1 MKRKHVQRVLC
12 ALMSGVFLT
21 SSAASPLAGTVSMAA
36 EASAAE
42 ETAVYENAENTGEVA
57 SEAPVDEVLSSGE
70 DATNETENAGEVTPE
85 VSDEEV
91 PAQDELDETN
101 DDSPKITGG
110 GANS

>member
-57 SEAPVDEVLSSGE
+57 
-70 DATNETENAGEVTPE
+70 
-85 VSDEEV
+85 
-91 PAQDELDETN
+91 
-101 DDSPKITGG
+101 
-110 GANS
+110 